1 MSMKNSLLNE
11 GYNSGA
17 PLFTKGKGTY
27 IYDKKKLL
35 DLSFCAGSI
44 ILGHNHT
51 VFKSSIKNYLSKN
64 ISNFAAPNIY
74 AVKYANKIKSILNNC
89 SKVIFCNS
97 GTEAIIKSLRIVKA
111 ITNKKKIVAVTGSWH
126 GSVDKLL
133 FSADKNL
140 KPNFLS
146 AGLSN
151 KDKKN
156 LIFVPYNDIEKSKKI
171 LEKNK
176 KDISCIIIEPVQGA
190 LPTYN
195 CKKYLKFLRSFSKKN
210 KSVLIF
216 DEMITGL
223 RTQGTSLQN
232 YFKIKA
238 DISIFGKTF
247 GGGLPLGII
256 CISKKIE
263 NKINKQ
269 KQKIFFGGTF
279 SGNSFVS
286 YVGLSVF
293 NYIQKN
299 KSKIFNRLDKLSFKF
314 ESELNTFFIS
324 KKLDLK
330 IYRFGSLMRIIFTNR
345 NINNRIQRD
354 FFEQKKFKDI
364 LNFKKFLYENNI
376 YYSSSGLIFFSY
388 STTEQ
393 NVNYIIKVFKE
404 GCLKHFVKK
413 K

>member
-1 MSMKNSLLNE
+1 MKNSLLNE
-11 GYNSGA
+11 GYNSTT
-17 PLFTKGKGTY
+17 PLFTKGKGAY
-27 IYDKKKLL
+27 IYEKKKLI

-44 ILGHNHT
+44 ILGHNHI
-51 VFKSSIKNYLSKN
+51 VFKNSIKNYLSKN
-64 ISNFAAPNIY
+64 ISNFAAPNLY
-74 AVKYANKIKSILNNC
+74 AVKYADKLKSMLSNC

-97 GTEAIIKSLRIVKA
+97 GTEAIIKSLRIVNA
-111 ITNKKKIVAVTGSWH
+111 ITNKEKIVAVTGSWH

-133 FSADKNL
+133 FSAGKNL

-156 LIFVPYNDIEKSKKI
+156 LIFIPYNDIEKSKKI

-176 KDISCIIIEPVQGA
+176 KNISCIIIEPVQGA

-223 RTQGTSLQN
+223 RTQGTCLQN

-256 CISKKIE
+256 CVSKNIE
-263 NKINKQ
+263 
-269 KQKIFFGGTF
+269 QKIFFGGTF

-293 NYIQKN
+293 NYIKKN
-299 KSKIFNRLDKLSFKF
+299 KTKIFKKLDKLSRKF
-314 ESELNTFFIS
+314 ESELNTFFVS

-330 IYRFGSLMRIIFTNR
+330 IYRFGSLMRIIFTNHD
-345 NINNRIQRD
+345 INDRLQRD

-364 LNFKKFLYENNI
+364 LNFKRFLYKNNI

-388 STTEQ
+388 STSEQ
-393 NVNYIIKVFKE
+393 DVNYIIKIFKE
-404 GCLKHFVKK
+404 GSLKYFVKK

>member
-1 MSMKNSLLNE
+1 MKVIILELLYLQKVRE
-11 GYNSGA
+11 
-17 PLFTKGKGTY
+17 PIFT
-27 IYDKKKLL
+27 IKKTAR
-35 DLSFCAGSI
+35 SFFCAGSI

-97 GTEAIIKSLRIVKA
+97 GTEAIIKSLRIVNA

-195 CKKYLKFLRSFSKKN
+195 CKKYLKFLRSFSKK
-210 KSVLIF
+210 K
-216 DEMITGL
+216 
-223 RTQGTSLQN
+223 
-232 YFKIKA
+232 
-238 DISIFGKTF
+238 
-247 GGGLPLGII
+247 
-256 CISKKIE
+256 
-263 NKINKQ
+263 
-269 KQKIFFGGTF
+269 
-279 SGNSFVS
+279 
-286 YVGLSVF
+286 
-293 NYIQKN
+293 
-299 KSKIFNRLDKLSFKF
+299 
-314 ESELNTFFIS
+314 
-324 KKLDLK
+324 
-330 IYRFGSLMRIIFTNR
+330 
-345 NINNRIQRD
+345 
-354 FFEQKKFKDI
+354 
-364 LNFKKFLYENNI
+364 
-376 YYSSSGLIFFSY
+376 
-388 STTEQ
+388 
-393 NVNYIIKVFKE
+393 
-404 GCLKHFVKK
+404 
-413 K
+413 